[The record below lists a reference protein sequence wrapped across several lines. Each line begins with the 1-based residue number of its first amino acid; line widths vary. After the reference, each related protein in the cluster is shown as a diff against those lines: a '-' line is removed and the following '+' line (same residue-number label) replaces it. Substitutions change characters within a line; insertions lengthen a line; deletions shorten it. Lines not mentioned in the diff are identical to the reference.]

1 MLSGALKQSR
11 EHFLSVGHE
20 CQKLGCSWSDVES
33 EGRGLSHFDS
43 NFFDFYHPTYNSR
56 SRLLLFSPLK
66 TFYFF
71 SKHLAAE

>member
-1 MLSGALKQSR
+1 MLSEALKQSS

-56 SRLLLFSPLK
+56 
-66 TFYFF
+66 
-71 SKHLAAE
+71 